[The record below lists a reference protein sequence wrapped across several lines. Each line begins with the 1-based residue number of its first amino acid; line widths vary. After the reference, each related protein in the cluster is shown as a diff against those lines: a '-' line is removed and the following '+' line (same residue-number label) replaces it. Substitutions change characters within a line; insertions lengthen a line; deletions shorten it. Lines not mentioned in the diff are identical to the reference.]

1 MKRILLSG
9 GSGYVGQQ
17 WLSQLRQLGLAE
29 QVIRVGRTPKDD
41 LSWSKLCMDDLRH
54 VSAVFHLAGTT
65 DGGVGG
71 ESLEV
76 HRFVNVEYTKSLFE
90 LFLNSSAQLFVF
102 MSTAKVMGAGRPE
115 PYCVSDTCCP
125 ATDYA
130 QSKWEGEQVIQSLWA
145 NWKSLNP
152 NSGKRWLI
160 LRPVVIHGEGL
171 RRSIY
176 QMHRWARLGLP
187 FPVSIANTK
196 RSMVHISTV
205 LKALTLEYNFVR
217 DNMVRLD
224 VQAERILFLT
234 DRPAETLNAYLMRS
248 MPLSPCLRTVNTDQR
263 FCKLLI
269 SACDIVYRGRVKSAL
284 QRLSVD
290 FVVTEEDD
298 YPFHNADPSLANP
311 LDLNRSTN
319 L

>member
-9 GSGYVGQQ
+9 GSGYVGQK
-17 WLSQLRQLGLAE
+17 WLSQLQQLGLAE
-29 QVIRVGRTPKDD
+29 HVIRVGRTPKDN
-41 LSWSKLCMDDLRH
+41 LSWYKLCMKDFRD

-65 DGGVGG
+65 DGGVSC

-76 HRFVNVEYTKSLFE
+76 HRIVNVEYTKSLFE
-90 LFLNSSAQLFVF
+90 LFLNSSVQLFVF
-102 MSTAKVMGAGRPE
+102 MSTSKVMGEGRSE

-171 RRSIY
+171 KRSIY

-205 LKALTLEYNFVR
+205 LKALTLEYDSVR
-217 DNMVRLD
+217 KNEIQLD
-224 VQAERILFLT
+224 HQAERVLFLS
-234 DRPAETLNAYLMRS
+234 DCPAETLSAHLLSS
-248 MPLSPCLRTVNTDQR
+248 MPPGGRLHIVNIDHGFWQ
-263 FCKLLI
+263 LLI
-269 SACDIVYRGRVKSAL
+269 STFDILFRGRIKSAL
-284 QRLSVD
+284 QRLSVN
-290 FVVTEEDD
+290 FVVAERDVYHFQLTDSS
-298 YPFHNADPSLANP
+298 SLK
-311 LDLNRSTN
+311 D
-319 L
+319 

>member
-17 WLSQLRQLGLAE
+17 WLSQFQQLGLAE

-65 DGGVGG
+65 DVGVGC

-76 HRFVNVEYTKSLFE
+76 HRTVNVDYTKTLFE
-90 LFLNSSAQLFVF
+90 LFLNSSSQLFVF
-102 MSTAKVMGAGRPE
+102 MSTAKVMGEGRSE
-115 PYCVSDTCCP
+115 PYCMSDTCCP
-125 ATDYA
+125 STDYA
-130 QSKWEGEQVIQSLWA
+130 QSKWEGEEVIQSLWA

-152 NSGKRWLI
+152 NSFKRWLI

-171 RRSIY
+171 KRSIY

-196 RSMVHISTV
+196 RSMVHITTV
-205 LKALTLEYNFVR
+205 LKALTLEFDSVR
-217 DNMVRLD
+217 ANEIRLEHE
-224 VQAERILFLT
+224 AERILFLA
-234 DRPAETLNAYLMRS
+234 DRPAETLNAYLMGS
-248 MPLSPCLRTVNTDQR
+248 MPLSPRLRTVNTDQR

-269 SACDIVYRGRVKSAL
+269 SACDIVFRGRIKRVQ

-290 FVVTEEDD
+290 FVVSEEGV

-311 LDLNRSTN
+311 LDLERSTN
-319 L
+319 

>member
-17 WLSQLRQLGLAE
+17 WLSQLQQLGLAE

-76 HRFVNVEYTKSLFE
+76 HRFVNVEYTKSLIE

-102 MSTAKVMGAGRPE
+102 MSTAKVMGEGRPK
-115 PYCVSDTCCP
+115 PYGLSDTCCP

-130 QSKWEGEQVIQSLWA
+130 HSKWKGEQVMQTLWTK
-145 NWKSLNP
+145 WKSLNP

-171 RRSIY
+171 KRSIY

-205 LKALTLEYNFVR
+205 LKALTLEYDSVR
-217 DNMVRLD
+217 ENKIQINH
-224 VQAERILFLT
+224 QAERILFLA
-234 DRPAETLNAYLMRS
+234 DCPAETLSAHLLSS
-248 MPLSPCLRTVNTDQR
+248 MALGGRLHTVNIDFGFWQ
-263 FCKLLI
+263 LLI
-269 SACDIVYRGRVKSAL
+269 STFDIVFRGRIRSTL
-284 QRLSVD
+284 QRLSVNFMVAERD
-290 FVVTEEDD
+290 G
-298 YPFHNADPSLANP
+298 YPFHLSNSSL
-311 LDLNRSTN
+311 LKD
-319 L
+319 

>member
-17 WLSQLRQLGLAE
+17 WLSQLQQLGLAE

-65 DGGVGG
+65 DSGMGC

-76 HRFVNVEYTKSLFE
+76 HRIVNVDFTKTLFE
-90 LFLNSSAQLFVF
+90 WFLNSSAQLFVF
-102 MSTAKVMGAGRPE
+102 MSTAKVMGEGRPE

-205 LKALTLEYNFVR
+205 LKALTLEYDSVR
-217 DNMVRLD
+217 KNEIQLD
-224 VQAERILFLT
+224 HQAERVLFLS
-234 DRPAETLNAYLMRS
+234 DCPAEILCAQLMKS
-248 MPLSPCLRTVNTDQR
+248 MPRRPHLRSINTDNGFLQ
-263 FCKLLI
+263 LLI
-269 SACDIVYRGRVKSAL
+269 STFDILFRGRIRSAL
-284 QRLSVD
+284 QRLSVN
-290 FVVTEEDD
+290 FVVAERDV
-298 YPFHNADPSLANP
+298 YPFYLSNSSL
-311 LDLNRSTN
+311 LKD
-319 L
+319 